1 MNKNKF
7 DIIKIGGSVITDKL
21 SYKKLNSDSLNSIS
35 EVIAKWGHKSII
47 VHGAGSFGHILA
59 EKHSITSGFTEFS
72 QLDGIV
78 QIRLDM
84 TDLTKKVVESLQN
97 NKLQAVSFQTS
108 SIVYSQGTENKLNY
122 FIEPIQ
128 KALDLGLLPVLSGDV
143 IFKQEK
149 GFSIYSGD
157 ALIDLLVQL
166 FDIRNVYFISDV
178 DGLFVRDSDT
188 HKMELVERIESKQLS
203 TIELS
208 DFSDKKTIDVTGKMK
223 GKIDDIKSIS
233 QHVERVVIV
242 NGSYPERIS
251 LLLSGD
257 KAICTTIIGEKST

>member
-1 MNKNKF
+1 MNKDKI

-21 SYKKLNSDSLNSIS
+21 SYKKLNSDTLTSIS
-35 EVIAKWGHKSII
+35 EVIAKWGQKCII

-59 EKHSITSGFTEFS
+59 DKHSITSGYTEFS
-72 QLDGIV
+72 QLNGIV
-78 QIRLDM
+78 QIRIDM
-84 TDLTKKVVESLQN
+84 GDLTKKVVESLQK
-97 NKLQAVSFQTS
+97 NKLHAISFQTS
-108 SIVYSQGTENKLNY
+108 SIVYSQGKENELSY

-128 KALDLGLLPVLSGDV
+128 KALDLGILPVLSGDI
-143 IFKQEK
+143 IFKQEN

-166 FDIRNVYFISDV
+166 FNIRNVYFISDV
-178 DGLFVRDSDT
+178 DGLLIRNSET
-188 HKMELVERIESKQLS
+188 HKMELVDKIDSKQLS

-223 GKIDDIKSIS
+223 GKINDIKSIS

-242 NGSYPERIS
+242 NGFYPERIS

-257 KAICTTIIGEKST
+257 KAICTTIIGEIST